1 MENNTSKNKALGTS
15 SIAYG
20 SPVLIMGSG
29 SIVGQMENEG
39 PLAGSFDKV
48 GDDKNDMF
56 GADTWEKAESA
67 LQKEAV
73 ALTLSK
79 TCAETGDIRFL
90 YAGDLLGQ
98 NIASS
103 FGLVDYNIPLFG
115 LYGACSTC
123 GESLALGAMS
133 IAGGFA
139 DKAVCV
145 TSSHFASAEKEFR
158 FPLDYGNQR
167 PLSAT

>member
-29 SIVGQMENEG
+29 SIVGQMEDEG
-39 PLAGSFDKV
+39 PLSGSFDKV
-48 GDDKNDMF
+48 SDDKNDMF
-56 GADTWEKAESA
+56 GEDSWEKAESA

-90 YAGDLLGQ
+90 FAGDLLCPNSG
-98 NIASS
+98 SRS
-103 FGLVDYNIPLFG
+103 V
-115 LYGACSTC
+115 
-123 GESLALGAMS
+123 LAA
-133 IAGGFA
+133 
-139 DKAVCV
+139 
-145 TSSHFASAEKEFR
+145 
-158 FPLDYGNQR
+158 
-167 PLSAT
+167 

>member
-1 MENNTSKNKALGTS
+1 MENNTSKNQALGTS
-15 SIAYG
+15 SVSYG

-29 SIVGQMENEG
+29 SVVGQMENEG
-39 PLAGSFDKV
+39 PLSGSFDKV
-48 GDDKNDMF
+48 SEDKNDMF
-56 GADTWEKAESA
+56 GADSWEKAESA

-79 TCAETGDIRFL
+79 TGAEAGDIRYL

-123 GESLALGAMS
+123 GESLCLGSMS
-133 IAGGFA
+133 VAAGYA
-139 DKAVCV
+139 
-145 TSSHFASAEKEFR
+145 
-158 FPLDYGNQR
+158 
-167 PLSAT
+167 

>member
-1 MENNTSKNKALGTS
+1 MENNTSKNRALGTS

-48 GDDKNDMF
+48 GDDRNDMF

-103 FGLVDYNIPLFG
+103 FGLDRK
-115 LYGACSTC
+115 STR
-123 GESLALGAMS
+123 LN
-133 IAGGFA
+133 
-139 DKAVCV
+139 
-145 TSSHFASAEKEFR
+145 SSHA
-158 FPLDYGNQR
+158 L
-167 PLSAT
+167 